1 MVQTVCLGKIWSQ
14 DIWARVRGGV
24 GLGPFETTF
33 QTQISPEP
41 KEQIEIRL
49 DFQKVERWI
58 FQIICV
64 KFRIS
69 QLLHPENWD
78 RKSGSSSFR
87 IW

>member
-49 DFQKVERWI
+49 DFHKVERWI
-58 FQIICV
+58 FQINICQILP
-64 KFRIS
+64 IS
-69 QLLHPENWD
+69 TPSPQKLGP
-78 RKSGSSSFR
+78 KTGF
-87 IW
+87 